1 MHHFAVSNIDER
13 SWATPDLTDQ
23 DLDAMYERMSES
35 ISPLW
40 ESVLRLFKDP
50 MEGE

>member
-23 DLDAMYERMSES
+23 DLDAMYERMSEG